1 MKALVGGKNMLTIRK
16 TVIVTLVLLAVFAA
30 TAVIG
35 GCSSTSSGIGVVDMN
50 KVMADNPKVKQ
61 LQEQLNTTGKTMSE
75 QLEKDQAALSPEE
88 FQKKQE
94 KAYTEFMKTKQELE
108 SQVDA
113 SVKKALEQIAKE
125 KNLGVILYKNGVAQG
140 GIDIT
145 DEVKQ
150 KMQ

>member
-1 MKALVGGKNMLTIRK
+1 MNMLKMGK
-16 TVIVTLVLLAVFAA
+16 TALVTLVLLTAFAV

-35 GCSSTSSGIGVVDMN
+35 GCSSASPGIGIVDMN
-50 KVMADNPKVKQ
+50 KVMAENPKVKQ
-61 LQEQLNTTGKTMSE
+61 LQEQLDTAGKAMSE
-75 QLEKDQAALSPEE
+75 QLEKDQASLTPEE

-94 KAYTEFMKTKQELE
+94 KSYTEFMKTKQGLE
-108 SQVDA
+108 AQVDA
-113 SVKKALEQIAKE
+113 SVKKALEQISKE
-125 KNLGVILYKNGVAQG
+125 KNLGVILYKNNVAQG

>member
-1 MKALVGGKNMLTIRK
+1 MNMLKNKK
-16 TVIVTLVLLAVFAA
+16 TLVITLVLIAAFAV

-35 GCSSTSSGIGVVDMN
+35 GCSSASPGIGVVDVN
-50 KVMADNPKVKQ
+50 KVMAENPKVKQ
-61 LQEQLNTTGKTMSE
+61 LQEQLNAKGKTMSE
-75 QLEKDQAALSPEE
+75 ELEKEQASLSPEE

-94 KAYTEFMKTKQELE
+94 KAYTDFMKTKQELE
-108 SQVDA
+108 AQVDA
-113 SVKKALEQIAKE
+113 TMKNALEQIAKE

-145 DEVKQ
+145 DDVKQ

>member
-1 MKALVGGKNMLTIRK
+1 MNMLKIGK
-16 TVIVTLVLLAVFAA
+16 TALVTLVLLTAFAL

-35 GCSSTSSGIGVVDMN
+35 GCSSSTTGIGVVDMN
-50 KVMADNPKVKQ
+50 KVMAENPKVQQ
-61 LQEQLNTTGKTMSE
+61 LQEQLNVTGKTMSE
-75 QLEKDQAALSPEE
+75 QLEKDKASMTPEE

-94 KAYTEFMKTKQELE
+94 ASYTEFMKTKQTLE
-108 SQVDA
+108 AQVDA

>member
-1 MKALVGGKNMLTIRK
+1 MSKMKKMLTVALV
-16 TVIVTLVLLAVFAA
+16 LAAFAM
-30 TAVIG
+30 TAMIS
-35 GCSSTSSGIGVVDMN
+35 GCSSAAPGIGVVDMN
-50 KVMADNPKVKQ
+50 KVMTESPKVKQ
-61 LQEQLNTTGKTMSE
+61 LQEQLNATGKTMSE
-75 QLEKDQAALSPEE
+75 QLEKEQASSTPEE

-108 SQVDA
+108 GQVDA
-113 SVKKALEQIAKE
+113 SLKQALQQVAKE

-145 DEVKQ
+145 DDLKQ